1 MGAGHQHGQ
10 SHSHGQV
17 PQQADRGMRT
27 RLLIAF
33 GLTAII
39 VLAQAVGS
47 VVTGSLALLTDT
59 AHAVSDAS
67 GLLVALIAATMML
80 RPPSSSRTWG
90 FARIEV
96 IAALG
101 QAALLLVIGTYA
113 AVEGIRRLFEPAQ
126 VPGTEL
132 LVFGVIGLVA
142 NVAAIAVL
150 ASSRGANFN
159 MRAAFLEVLNDA
171 LGSVGVIVAAIVINT
186 TGFQQADTIAAL
198 FIAALIVPRAFSLL
212 RETVRVLM
220 EFTPQGVDLD
230 EVREHILALEH
241 VRDVHDLHASMIGT
255 GLPVLSAHVVVDDRC
270 FESGHAPRILEK
282 VLACVKEHFPVSFDH
297 ATIQL
302 ETTALRDQEAASVR
316 HA

>member
-1 MGAGHQHGQ
+1 MGHNHGHDHG
-10 SHSHGQV
+10 ST
-17 PQQADRGMRT
+17 PLQADRGTRR

-33 GLTAII
+33 GITAII
-39 VLAQAVGS
+39 VVAQAVGS

-59 AHAVSDAS
+59 AHALADAS
-67 GLLVALIAATMML
+67 GLLVAVIAATMML
-80 RPPSSSRTWG
+80 RPPSSKRTWG

-101 QAALLLVIGTYA
+101 QAVLLIVVGSYA
-113 AVEGIRRLFEPAQ
+113 AIEGVRRLFEPAD

-132 LVFGVIGLVA
+132 LVFGVIGLIA
-142 NVAAIAVL
+142 NIAAIVVL
-150 ASSRGANFN
+150 ASRRGDNFN

-186 TGFQQADTIAAL
+186 TGFQRADTIAAL
-198 FIAALIVPRAFSLL
+198 FIAALIIPRAFTLL
-212 RETVRVLM
+212 RQTVKVLM
-220 EFTPQGVDLD
+220 EYAPTGLDLD
-230 EVREHILALEH
+230 EVRDHILELDH

-255 GLPVLSAHVVVDDRC
+255 GLPVISAHVVIDDQC
-270 FESGHAPRILEK
+270 FESGHAPQILEEI
-282 VLACVKEHFPVSFDH
+282 LTCVKEHFPVSIDH

-302 ETTALRDQEAASVR
+302 ETAAVRDRESPAVR

>member
-1 MGAGHQHGQ
+1 MGHNHGHDHGTT
-10 SHSHGQV
+10 
-17 PQQADRGMRT
+17 PEQADRGTRR

-33 GLTAII
+33 GITATI
-39 VLAQAVGS
+39 VVAQAVGS

-59 AHAVSDAS
+59 AHALADAS
-67 GLLVALIAATMML
+67 GLMVAVIAATMML
-80 RPPSSSRTWG
+80 RPPNSKRTWG

-101 QAALLLVIGTYA
+101 QAVLLIVVGSYA
-113 AVEGIRRLFEPAQ
+113 AVEGVRRLFAPAD

-132 LVFGVIGLVA
+132 LVFGVIGLIA
-142 NVAAIAVL
+142 NIAAMMVL
-150 ASSRGANFN
+150 ASRRGHNFN

-186 TGFQQADTIAAL
+186 TGYQRADTIAAL
-198 FIAALIVPRAFSLL
+198 FIAALIVPRAFTLL
-212 RETVRVLM
+212 RQTVRVLM
-220 EFTPQGVDLD
+220 EYAPPGLDLD
-230 EVREHILALEH
+230 EVRDHMMKLDH

-255 GLPVLSAHVVVDDRC
+255 GLPVISAHVVVEDQC
-270 FESGHAPRILEK
+270 FESGHAPQILEDI
-282 VLACVKEHFPVSFDH
+282 LTCVKEHFPVSFDH

-302 ETTALRDQEAASVR
+302 ETAAVRDRESPAVR

>member
-1 MGAGHQHGQ
+1 MG
-10 SHSHGQV
+10 HSHGHDHGSTS
-17 PQQADRGMRT
+17 PQADRGTRR

-33 GLTAII
+33 CITAII
-39 VLAQAVGS
+39 VVAQAVGS

-59 AHAVSDAS
+59 AHALADAS
-67 GLLVALIAATMML
+67 GLLVAVIAATMML
-80 RPPSSSRTWG
+80 RPPSSKRTWG

-101 QAALLLVIGTYA
+101 QAVLLIVVGSYA
-113 AVEGIRRLFEPAQ
+113 AIEGVRRLFEPAD

-142 NVAAIAVL
+142 NIAAIVVL
-150 ASSRGANFN
+150 ASRRGDNFN

-186 TGFQQADTIAAL
+186 TGFQRADTIAAL
-198 FIAALIVPRAFSLL
+198 FIAALIIPRAFTLL
-212 RETVRVLM
+212 RQTVRVLM
-220 EFTPQGVDLD
+220 EYAPTGLDLD
-230 EVREHILALEH
+230 EVRDHILELDH

-255 GLPVLSAHVVVDDRC
+255 GLPVISAHVVIDDQC
-270 FESGHAPRILEK
+270 FESGHAPQILEEI
-282 VLACVKEHFPVSFDH
+282 LTCVKEHFPVSIDH

-302 ETTALRDQEAASVR
+302 ETAAVRDRESPAVR